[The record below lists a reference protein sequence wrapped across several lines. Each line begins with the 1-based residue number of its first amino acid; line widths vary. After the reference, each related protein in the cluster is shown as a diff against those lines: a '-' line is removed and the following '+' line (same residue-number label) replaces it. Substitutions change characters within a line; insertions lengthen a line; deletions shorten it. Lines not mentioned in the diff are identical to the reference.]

1 MDSSKNIEVALFE
14 AASALEPHDRDAFL
28 DQTCQG
34 DPALRRRLEKLLDL
48 SSAAESYFEIPPLEK
63 RPAETF
69 PLAVL
74 EGDEE
79 GDSGKPA
86 AIAGNSPTIGRYR
99 LLSRIGEGGCGV
111 VYRAEQLEPVSR
123 QVALK
128 IIRLGMD
135 TETVIARFE
144 LERKSLAIM
153 DHPNIARVLDAG
165 ATSTGRPFFV
175 MELVNGEKITD
186 FCNGRRLPLPKR
198 LELFI
203 LVCNAIQHAHQKGV
217 IHRDI
222 KPSNVLVG
230 EFDGEPV
237 PKVIDFGIAKATT
250 TEGSE
255 HTLFTVTDQ
264 ILGTPAYM
272 SPEQATGG
280 SDVDTRSDIYSLGVL
295 LYELICGRPPFD
307 PHHLKEVSPQEA
319 RRIVCEEEPVPPS
332 QATETKDIVELDWIA
347 LKAMSKERQLRYET
361 ANGLATD
368 VRRFLNNEPVLACPP
383 GRVYRLKKLI
393 YRNKLAFMAGGVS
406 VFALLVGLGVST
418 RYYFVEKKAKEEQS
432 ELRRLAEEARN
443 NEAKLKEA
451 AESQGL
457 VSKAA
462 VLLQYGNLQG
472 ADHLLEQVPASLT
485 PSSLEAGE
493 VYQKVAD
500 WHLLAG
506 RWEEAARRY
515 SSLVRAISKV
525 DDSDNDTVSRNL
537 LFASA
542 AICYTGDAVAY
553 DRIRG
558 FAIERFSTTTHP
570 VVAEQVLKVCLL
582 LPANERL
589 LKQLRP
595 LAAILSQALETKDS
609 VVARNPHLAA
619 WSCFSMALM
628 SYRDGDPKNA
638 AMWAN
643 RCLAYKRRNP
653 AREASANIILAMVEH
668 QAGHAEKAMALLNRA
683 TEPVI
688 QNSDET
694 LKYGDDDKGSWH
706 AWVTARILLREAA
719 QMIRKQ

>member
-1 MDSSKNIEVALFE
+1 MDPSKHIEVALFE
-14 AASALEPHDRDAFL
+14 AASSLAPHERDAFL
-28 DQTCQG
+28 NQTCQG
-34 DPALRRRLEKLLDL
+34 DPALRDRLERLLNL
-48 SSAAESYFEIPPLEK
+48 SAASESFFETPLPTN
-63 RPAETF
+63 RPDGTF
-69 PLAVL
+69 PLAVI

-79 GDSGKPA
+79 GGSSRPSSIESRG
-86 AIAGNSPTIGRYR
+86 TCIGRYR
-99 LLSRIGEGGCGV
+99 LISRIGEGGCGV
-111 VYRAEQLEPVSR
+111 VYLAEQLEPIRR

-135 TETVIARFE
+135 TETVIARFD
-144 LERKSLAIM
+144 LERKALAMM

-175 MELVNGEKITD
+175 MELVNGEKLTD
-186 FCNGRRLPLPKR
+186 FCNEKHLPLRER
-198 LELFI
+198 LALFI
-203 LVCNAIQHAHQKGV
+203 QVCNAIQHAHQKGI

-237 PKVIDFGIAKATT
+237 PKAIDFGIAKATM
-250 TEGSE
+250 TEGLD
-255 HTLFTVTDQ
+255 HTLFTITDQ
-264 ILGTPAYM
+264 LLGTPAYM
-272 SPEQATGG
+272 SPEQAMGG

-295 LYELICGRPPFD
+295 LYELICGHPPFD
-307 PHHLKEVSPQEA
+307 PHRLKEANPFEA

-332 QATETKDIVELDWIA
+332 RATGAKDLVELDWIA

-368 VRRFLNNEPVLACPP
+368 VRRFLNDEPVLACPP
-383 GRVYRLKKLI
+383 KRVYRLKKLI

-406 VFALLVGLGVST
+406 VFALLAGFGVAT
-418 RYYFVEKKAKEEQS
+418 RFYFVEKKAKEEQS

-451 AESQGL
+451 AEAQGL
-457 VSKAA
+457 LSKAA
-462 VLLQYGNLQG
+462 VLIQYGNLQG

-515 SSLVRAISKV
+515 SSLVRAISRV

-537 LFASA
+537 LYASA
-542 AICYTGDAVAY
+542 AICYTGDDDAY
-553 DRIRG
+553 GRIRN

-582 LPANERL
+582 RPANEPL
-589 LKQLRP
+589 LKRLRP
-595 LAAILSQALETKDS
+595 LAAVLSQALETKDS

-628 SYRDGDPKNA
+628 SYRDGDDKSA
-638 AMWAN
+638 GMWAN
-643 RCLAYKRRNP
+643 RCLAFKRRNP

-668 QAGHAEKAMALLNRA
+668 RAGHAEKAEAILNSA
-683 TEPVI
+683 TGPVI

-719 QMIRKQ
+719 RMIRN